1 MRNDIM
7 STMIRPCQGRTEFEG
22 CLELQKIVWGYSDLD
37 VVPVPMFV
45 VAAKTGGHVLGAFD
59 GSHLVGFALGFSALR
74 EDVPFVH
81 SHMVAVLPEYQDR
94 GVGRALKLH
103 QREECL
109 RRGIRRIE
117 WTFDPL
123 EIKNARFNI
132 VRLGAIVRKVLPNLY
147 GVTSSPLHG
156 GLPTDRLVAEWQLDS
171 PRVTAVLRG
180 ETPSRVGAAQ
190 LQLPANIDELRSR
203 DPETAARVQGTL
215 RAEAEYWFERGHAI
229 TGFEVGRETAT
240 YLLEPVVD

>member
-1 MRNDIM
+1 M
-7 STMIRPCQGRTEFEG
+7 SAMIRPCQGRTEFEG
-22 CLELQKIVWGYSDLD
+22 CLELQKVVWGYSNLD

-74 EDVPFVH
+74 EGAPFVH

-109 RRGIRRIE
+109 RQGIRRIE

-171 PRVTAVLRG
+171 PRVTAILRG
-180 ETPSRVGAAQ
+180 ETPSRVDAAW
-190 LQLPANIDELRSR
+190 LHLPANIDELRSR
-203 DPETAARVQGTL
+203 DPEIAGRVQATL
-215 RAEAEYWFERGHAI
+215 RAEAERWFERGYAI
-229 TGFEVGRETAT
+229 TGFEIGRETAT
-240 YLLEPVVD
+240 YLLERVTD